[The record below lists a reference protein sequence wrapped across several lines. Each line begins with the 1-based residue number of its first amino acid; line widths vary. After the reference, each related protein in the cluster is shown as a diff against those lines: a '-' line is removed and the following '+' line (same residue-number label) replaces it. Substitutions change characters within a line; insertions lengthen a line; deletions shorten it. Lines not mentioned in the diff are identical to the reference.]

1 MIRMY
6 KHKYMNTTIKNQGIF
21 RCYATNACKLFY
33 YTKICHDDDSFHS
46 YIDLGS
52 LYFHGVQ
59 ELTQIEKTFISSVL
73 PIMGMI

>member
-1 MIRMY
+1 MQQM
-6 KHKYMNTTIKNQGIF
+6 HANF
-21 RCYATNACKLFY
+21 FY